1 MWATEL
7 EGVQSRALNYACGSI
22 PNVVPRLGD
31 HAVSDGFMA
40 GVQCG
45 NFLHG
50 AAIGLLSAGSGEGM
64 MALGGSL
71 KTGARLAIQ
80 VVVGGTI
87 SELGGG
93 NFANGAITAAF
104 SFMFDEN
111 THRVRQH
118 TSSYSWHYSIS
129 EKASLN
135 KISIT
140 Y

>member
-1 MWATEL
+1 MNQYNIHKCIAKKYLLLYNSKGLFAWTFI
-7 EGVQSRALNYACGSI
+7 V
-22 PNVVPRLGD
+22 
-31 HAVSDGFMA
+31 
-40 GVQCG
+40 
-45 NFLHG
+45 
-50 AAIGLLSAGSGEGM
+50 LLSAGSGELM
-64 MALGGSL
+64 VRYHGSI
-71 KTGARLAIQ
+71 KPTGQLAIQ